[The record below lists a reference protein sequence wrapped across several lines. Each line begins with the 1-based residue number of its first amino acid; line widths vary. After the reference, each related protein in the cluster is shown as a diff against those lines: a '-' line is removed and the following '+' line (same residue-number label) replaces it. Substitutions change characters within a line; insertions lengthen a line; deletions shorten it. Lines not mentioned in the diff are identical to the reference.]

1 MLKIQEKNY
10 KLSKTK
16 QLMWQTVSYS
26 NATDNFKV
34 EKLPEKVRRICENG
48 AQNLPTYAC
57 RILHFWRKIL
67 TT

>member
-1 MLKIQEKNY
+1 
-10 KLSKTK
+10 
-16 QLMWQTVSYS
+16 MWQTVSYS